1 MNRIILSL
9 LAVIVLLL
17 TAVSGCIFP
26 EEKKE
31 EGTQEYILE
40 AVINTDKS
48 VIYPNE
54 IVTFDASSSKGDIL
68 EYYWDFN
75 VSGEINWEVN
85 DSVVAHSYNDCGAYK
100 IALKVVD
107 KNDYKTNYTF
117 VYVNYYNEINDNITV
132 GNQMDHYFPVKG
144 SAKKA
149 TVTLTY
155 SPGEAPITK
164 NQTENLDLSVKAKYN
179 NTYEYVKSSNNTN
192 DNGEE
197 TVAITHADIQ
207 FHESGDWI
215 AEVDFKYKHPL
226 YGASEIAYSLKI
238 EVHYE
243 L

>member
-1 MNRIILSL
+1 MKRIIISL
-9 LAVIVLLL
+9 LVVIVLLL
-17 TAVSGCIFP
+17 TATSGCIFP

-31 EGTQEYILE
+31 EGAQEYILE
-40 AVINTDKS
+40 AVINTDES

-75 VSGEINWEVN
+75 VSGEIDWVLG
-85 DSVVAHSYNDCGAYK
+85 DKVMTYNYSECSAYK

-117 VYVNYYNEINDNITV
+117 VYVNYYTEINDNITV
-132 GNQMDHYFPVKG
+132 GNPPMKHYFPVKG

-179 NTYEYVKSSNNTN
+179 DTYEYVKSSNNTN

-215 AEVDFKYKHPL
+215 AEVDFKYDLPPQTPM
-226 YGASEIAYSLKI
+226 AYSLKI